1 MGLWSGC
8 GQELLV
14 QPERS
19 QHPGVSHAKTS
30 LFSLVATLGCGWMET
45 CIMGGVTP
53 VQPSTMRCWPGR
65 SSSASRSWRPGSWAE
80 ALMVGSF
87 PRQRMLESA
96 LDAGEASFTEG
107 SLFCPT
113 HRWPSV
119 LVWIVAV
126 SKPPVTWG
134 PRMVT
139 GNVLLEG
146 RLWRT
151 EGRLYSPE
159 QHRIPHENHLFRNYT
174 GHVYCSKT
182 RRFKN
187 FKLPPF
193 KIQSLSKTHF
203 HVYPSRQFSK
213 EIYIYMYIL

>member
-1 MGLWSGC
+1 
-8 GQELLV
+8 
-14 QPERS
+14 
-19 QHPGVSHAKTS
+19 
-30 LFSLVATLGCGWMET
+30 
-45 CIMGGVTP
+45 
-53 VQPSTMRCWPGR
+53 MRCWPGR

-87 PRQRMLESA
+87 PRQRMLEPA

-126 SKPPVTWG
+126 SEPPVTWG

-151 EGRLYSPE
+151 EGQKDAYTHQSSTESLMRITFFEITRYMFIVVKPEDLKILNCLPSKFSHSPK
-159 QHRIPHENHLFRNYT
+159 HIFTYILPDNFP
-174 GHVYCSKT
+174 
-182 RRFKN
+182 RR
-187 FKLPPF
+187 
-193 KIQSLSKTHF
+193 
-203 HVYPSRQFSK
+203 Y
-213 EIYIYMYIL
+213 IYICISYKMGF